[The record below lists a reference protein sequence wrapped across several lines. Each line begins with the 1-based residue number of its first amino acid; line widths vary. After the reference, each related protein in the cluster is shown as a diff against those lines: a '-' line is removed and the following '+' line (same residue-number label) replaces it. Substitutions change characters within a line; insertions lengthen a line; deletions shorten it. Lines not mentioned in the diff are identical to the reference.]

1 MENETN
7 AHDEPNKQPLE
18 SEQKIAGAEKA
29 SADKSPAAA
38 VSPSQ
43 QPIDNQQEL
52 ANTREATDIM
62 LTVWSGCLLMG
73 TITAAGVYLYLFGH
87 HLFSGDTPD
96 HWKWLGGLV
105 GFFEMLIRV
114 AVIVVVFVPY
124 TIMSVSGI
132 GMSMRVIAKSQPL
145 LQSINGLFAVG
156 HVILLMPAIYIAFF
170 VLTH

>member
-18 SEQKIAGAEKA
+18 SEQKFDGAEKDP
-29 SADKSPAAA
+29 ADKSPVAA
-38 VSPSQ
+38 VSPTQ

-73 TITAAGVYLYLFGH
+73 TITVVGVYLYLFGH
-87 HLFSGDTPD
+87 HLYSGDTPD
-96 HWKWLGGLV
+96 YWNWIGGLV
-105 GFFEMLIRV
+105 GFIAMLIRV
-114 AVIVVVFVPY
+114 VVIVVVFVPY

-132 GMSMRVIAKSQPL
+132 GMSTRVVAKSQPL
-145 LQSINGLFAVG
+145 LQSINGLLVVG